1 MKNQGIYQTS
11 LRLALAGTLTASFVF
26 TSQASAAERC
36 EWIFFKPSAL
46 EMNLGVR
53 QTGDAQK
60 PIGLQVVNSRH
71 KVLEDTINGLATWVL
86 GRVLK
91 LDVINEVGRK
101 FLADTSPD
109 PYFVKLA
116 RAFDLRFQV
125 DEAVMTK
132 NVPAKGPAIVVLNHP
147 RNGSDGIAVA
157 AAISKVRPD
166 TKVAMTLFLENVP
179 GMSDNAI
186 FLNPY
191 GGAKA
196 REFNASRIKHMEEH
210 LEAGGVIVIFAS
222 GEVSSKAPGS
232 PDKPVDAPWKL
243 GVARLLDAVP
253 QAQVVP
259 VYVGGEATPQ
269 FYKVKQQGIALKTTI
284 LHVRELAN
292 NVGRAFPLSFSTPI
306 PGTELAATFGSDQ
319 REMMQYLR
327 ARVYLMNEQGNL
339 LKKVEAK
346 TAGRVLEP
354 IASSADPAL
363 VHKDLID
370 TAPVVFKDEKK
381 AIEIFALEGKNMSDR
396 VWHELGIAREKSFRV
411 VGEGTGKKMDI
422 DVYDKHYTHIIAIDT
437 NTHKILGAYR
447 AGRVDQI
454 MKDQGLSGIYSGNF
468 FNHKALIEQKGSQML
483 ELGRSFVDFEAGSK
497 AIIALDRLWKGV
509 TSYIS
514 VNPHYRYLIGPV
526 SISNAYSTTS
536 KLLML
541 KFLEKHMDTEMAQL
555 ISGKNPIDFRS
566 QFQPEINLVA
576 QKTADLK
583 DLNKLVNN
591 LDGESIPP
599 LLISYGKLGA
609 KYMAF
614 DRDTAFNTVD
624 GLIIVDLLSP
634 EAAAEASKHFGDN
647 WAQYLRFHGRSAN

>member
-1 MKNQGIYQTS
+1 MKNNGIYQKS
-11 LRLALAGTLTASFVF
+11 LRLAVAGTLTASFVF
-26 TSQASAAERC
+26 TSSASAAERC
-36 EWIFFKPSAL
+36 EWIFYKPSLL

-53 QTGDAQK
+53 QTGNAQK

-71 KVLEDTINGLATWVL
+71 KVLEDTINGVATWAL
-86 GRVLK
+86 GKVLK

-101 FLADTSPD
+101 FLADTSAD

-116 RAFDLRFQV
+116 RAFDLRY
-125 DEAVMTK
+125 EADQSVMTK
-132 NVPAKGPAIVVLNHP
+132 SVPAKGPAIVVLNHP

-179 GMSDNAI
+179 GMSENAI

-196 REFNASRIKHMEEH
+196 REFNASRMKQMEEH

-232 PDKPVDAPWKL
+232 TDKPVDAPWKL
-243 GVARLLDAVP
+243 GVSRLLQAVP
-253 QAQVVP
+253 QSQVVP

-284 LHVRELAN
+284 FHVRELAN
-292 NVGRAFPLSFSTPI
+292 NVGRAFPLSFANAI
-306 PGTELAATFGSDQ
+306 PGTELLSTFGSDM

-327 ARVYLMNEQGNL
+327 ARVYLMNEQGTL
-339 LKKVEAK
+339 QKKADSK
-346 TAGRVLEP
+346 TAGRVLEN
-354 IASSADPAL
+354 IALAADPAL
-363 VHKDLID
+363 VHKDLTD

-381 AIEIFALEGKNMSDR
+381 AIEIFALEGKNMTER

-411 VGEGTGKKMDI
+411 VGEGTGKSMDI

-454 MKDQGLSGIYSGNF
+454 VKDIGLSGIYSGNF
-468 FNHKALIEQKGSQML
+468 FNHKALIEQKGGQML

-509 TSYIS
+509 TAYIS
-514 VNPHYRYLIGPV
+514 ENPHYRYLIGPV

-541 KFLEKHMDTEMAQL
+541 KYLEKHMDTDMAKL
-555 ISGKNPIDFRS
+555 ISGKNPIDYSS
-566 QFQPEINLVA
+566 QFQAEINIVA
-576 QKTADLK
+576 QKTPDLK
-583 DLNKLVNN
+583 ELNKIVNG

-609 KYMAF
+609 KYLAF
-614 DRDTAFNTVD
+614 DRDKSFNTVD
-624 GLIIVDLLSP
+624 GLIIVDLLSKDAEA
-634 EAAAEASKHFGDN
+634 EAAKHFGDN
-647 WAQYLRFHGRSAN
+647 WDSYLRHHGISK